1 MAIVCAFFI
10 SLRMVIANGV
20 SFLVLTIIY
29 KFMKKC
35 LIFALLLTF
44 GISIQAQSIKVDK
57 EDKFTEL
64 KEKRTSFEKIVS
76 DPLIMGGQMG
86 RNIWVAFKTFEDS
99 KTPFMIMKWCTNAVR
114 AVDKGETVIFLDE
127 DGNTHPC
134 NNSQYTISSR
144 GEGTVGAL
152 GMDLQGVSLILT
164 GDFSAFKDKKMT
176 DLRIYTTDG
185 YIDFKIK
192 KSNAKKLTKMY
203 KLITQ

>member
-1 MAIVCAFFI
+1 MI
-10 SLRMVIANGV
+10 
-20 SFLVLTIIY
+20 
-29 KFMKKC
+29 MKKN
-35 LIFALLLTF
+35 FLLLLLLVF
-44 GISIQAQSIKVDK
+44 SIGIQAQSIKVNK
-57 EDKFTEL
+57 QDKFTGF

-86 RNIWVAFKTFEDS
+86 RNIWVAFQAFGNS
-99 KTPFMIMKWCTNAVR
+99 KVPIMIMKWCTNEVR
-114 AVDKGETVIFLDE
+114 AIDEGETVIFLDE

-134 NNSQYTISSR
+134 NNTKYTISSR

-192 KSNAKKLTKMY
+192 KSNAAKLIKMY
-203 KLITQ
+203 KLITE